1 MPATRKGK
9 PLART
14 TELQQENVPFTNVAL
29 RKDLNLLD
37 AVAIVVGT
45 ITDGWVP
52 GFGDERREFVEQD

>member
-1 MPATRKGK
+1 
-9 PLART
+9 
-14 TELQQENVPFTNVAL
+14 L

-52 GFGDERREFVEQD
+52 GFGDERRVTVEQD